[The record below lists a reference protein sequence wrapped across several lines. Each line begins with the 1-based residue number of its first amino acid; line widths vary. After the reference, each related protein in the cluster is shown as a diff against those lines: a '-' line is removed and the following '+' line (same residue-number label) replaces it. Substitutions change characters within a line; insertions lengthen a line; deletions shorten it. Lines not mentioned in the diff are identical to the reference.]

1 MLTTTG
7 AMSGFSADDTETARA
22 FYRDTLGL
30 DVRDG
35 GMAGI
40 IELFVTGGT
49 PVLVYPKSNHEPAS
63 YTVLNLFVD
72 DIDVAADELAASGV
86 ELLRYDGSGQDER
99 GIMRSGGPEDGPSIA
114 WFTDPAGNIFS
125 IMQE

>member
-1 MLTTTG
+1 M
-7 AMSGFSADDTETARA
+7 
-22 FYRDTLGL
+22 
-30 DVRDG
+30 
-35 GMAGI
+35 
-40 IELFVTGGT
+40 
-49 PVLVYPKSNHEPAS
+49 
-63 YTVLNLFVD
+63 LNLFVD

-99 GIMRSGGPEDGPSIA
+99 GIMRSGRPEDGPSIA

>member
-35 GMAGI
+35 GMDGI

-49 PVLVYPKSNHEPAS
+49 PVLVYPKANHEPAS
-63 YTVLNLFVD
+63 YTVLNLLVD
-72 DIDVAADELAASGV
+72 DIDVAADELAARGV

-99 GIMRSGGPEDGPSIA
+99 GIMRSRTPDDGPSIA